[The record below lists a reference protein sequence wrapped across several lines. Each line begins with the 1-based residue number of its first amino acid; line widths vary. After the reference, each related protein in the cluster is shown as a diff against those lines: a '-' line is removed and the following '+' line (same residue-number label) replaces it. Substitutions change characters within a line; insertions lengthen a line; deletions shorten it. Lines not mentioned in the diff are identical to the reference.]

1 MPGTIH
7 EVCTWL
13 ISFVCHKLD
22 ENSRDKLSISV
33 PKVQQD
39 YQPVC
44 STAHPLPCLSDF
56 SPLFCQEK
64 TNLSFQ
70 RKQYCESTKAHMH
83 QGTVLDPIRSRD
95 ALGHGCWSRSWEA
108 LPLTEKGIF
117 NPLVVLNAL
126 SIRSEKHKTSRCQK
140 ATLFSDE
147 QHHIQRRTRCTAQN
161 VTRIVLRVPGSV
173 SGPRT
178 SRRGLA
184 GARRGNGGA
193 LGHSPEQRPGPRGV
207 RAAFPLPRGGPER
220 AGRAGR
226 PPEKR
231 RPPEVPPPGSEVTP
245 RTPSPSRQRRRS
257 RARLAAARGAAG
269 RDHGG
274 RRGPHRHL
282 RRCGR
287 GVQPGTGW
295 RGSAPPPLA
304 FLSFLARLRRRAACR
319 ALRAGP
325 GRAAIVRPP
334 RRRAFPPRRR
344 ALRGAGRNGTARGR
358 ASGPARGDSGP
369 GRAGS
374 GGARGREWVRE
385 RGREAGRG
393 RAPSLPLSSPRRHS
407 RPARESGPFPAAAG
421 SAAIVRSAGGAAAAP
436 RGGGRSAASC
446 CRGECRPPALPALL
460 GLLVSG
466 GDSFA

>member
-1 MPGTIH
+1 MRTPGTSWASPCPRYSRTISLCAPQHIH
-7 EVCTWL
+7 CCASL
-13 ISFVCHKLD
+13 IFHLFSVRKRQIFPFR
-22 ENSRDKLSISV
+22 ENNTVRAPRHI
-33 PKVQQD
+33 
-39 YQPVC
+39 C
-44 STAHPLPCLSDF
+44 
-56 SPLFCQEK
+56 
-64 TNLSFQ
+64 
-70 RKQYCESTKAHMH
+70 TKAWCWTQYEAGMLWD
-83 QGTVLDPIRSRD
+83 TAADPGAGKHSHSRK
-95 ALGHGCWSRSWEA
+95 
-108 LPLTEKGIF
+108 KGIF

-126 SIRSEKHKTSRCQK
+126 SIRSEKHKTFRCQK

-193 LGHSPEQRPGPRGV
+193 LGHSPEQRPGPRGAQ
-207 RAAFPLPRGGPER
+207 AAFPLPRGGPER

-245 RTPSPSRQRRRS
+245 RAPSPSRQRRRS